1 MKNYLLLIILFFVIY
16 NAKCFS
22 QEKTFQYYYNIDLN
36 TVSEDQLEVT
46 LTVNTP
52 PESAIF
58 QFPAIVPG
66 TYKVY
71 DFGRFVSE
79 LTAYNSKEE
88 LLEVEKLNDNQ
99 YKINDISDL
108 DKIHYYVDDTWDT
121 PMPNKVFE
129 PAGTNIENDDVF
141 VINNHGFFGYFDGM
155 ENFPFHIEVK
165 KPSHLYGG
173 SALTRSKGDSIT
185 DHFDVVNY
193 HRLVDNPIIYTEA
206 DTVTLNVGTTKVFV
220 SIYSPNKKLN
230 ADLVGQKLIDVLEAQ
245 KVFLKNQLPTDHY
258 SFLIYLTDKPGISG
272 AMGALEHWNCS
283 FYFLPEE
290 SPAVILPVIQEIA
303 AHEFFHIITPLS
315 IHSEEIAHFDYME
328 PKMSKHLWL
337 YEGVTEYFAG
347 LALVQANLIDEETYL
362 DALRGKI
369 ITAKSTYMDDLAFT
383 ELSKKCLEEYGNQ
396 YGNVY
401 QKGALIGLALD
412 LILIENSDGKYNL
425 RDLMLELSQT
435 YGSSRPF
442 KDDQLFH
449 AIDSITGVP
458 EVKEFLEK
466 YVDSPNPFPYTATL
480 QKVGVTYLPEEVKT
494 FATFGNIGISVN
506 DDDEIF
512 VEDIIDMDD
521 FGKQI
526 GYQVGDV
533 LLKMNNTPITI
544 ENIGD
549 LMNNYI
555 NHPEKFPKLKL
566 QVRRDGKTI
575 QLKSKTLIL
584 EEKEYDVFYKDEN
597 PTKEQQLLYR
607 QWLQKII

>member
-1 MKNYLLLIILFFVIY
+1 MKNYLLILLLFLFFCH
-16 NAKCFS
+16 APCFA
-22 QEKTFQYYYNIDLN
+22 QEKTFQYRYKLDLN
-36 TVSEDQLEVT
+36 KVENDKVEVE

-52 PESAIF
+52 PNSSIF

-71 DFGRFVSE
+71 DFGRFISN
-79 LTAYNSKEE
+79 LKAFDKDGE
-88 LLEVEKLNDNQ
+88 LLEVQKLNDNQ
-99 YKINDISDL
+99 YKIIDITQL
-108 DKIHYYVDDTWDT
+108 ATIQYTVDDTWDT
-121 PMPNKVFE
+121 MMPNKVFE
-129 PAGTNIENDDVF
+129 PAGTNIEEPDVF
-141 VINNHGFFGYFDGM
+141 VINNHGFFGYFDGL
-155 ENFPFHIEVK
+155 EKSPFHIEIK
-165 KPSHLYGG
+165 RPQHLFGG
-173 SALTRSKGDSIT
+173 SALHKIESDSIT
-185 DHFDVVNY
+185 DHFDVINY

-206 DTVTLNVGTTKVFV
+206 DTITLNIGATKVFV

-245 KVFLKNQLPTDHY
+245 KVFLKNQMPTDHY
-258 SFLIYLTDKPGISG
+258 SFLIYLTDKPSNSG

-290 SPAVILPVIQEIA
+290 NPAILLPVIQEIA

-315 IHSEEIAHFDYME
+315 IHSEEIADFDYLD

-347 LALVQANLIDEETYL
+347 LALVQNGVIDEEAYL

-369 ITAKSTYMDDLAFT
+369 LTAKSTYEDDLAFT
-383 ELSKKCLEEYGNQ
+383 ELSLKCLDEHSSQ

-412 LILIENSDGKYNL
+412 LILIENSKGKYNL
-425 RDLMLELSQT
+425 RDLMLELSST
-435 YGSSRPF
+435 FGSDRAF

-449 AIDSITGVP
+449 IIDSISGIP
-458 EVKEFLEK
+458 EATTFLNQ
-466 YVDSPNPFPYTATL
+466 YVASSGPFPYTETFD
-480 QKVGVTYLPEEVKT
+480 KVGIKYLPEEIST
-494 FATFGNIGISVN
+494 FGTFGNIGISIN
-506 DDDEIF
+506 DNDEIF
-512 VEDIIDMDD
+512 IEDTVDMDD
-521 FGKQI
+521 FGKQM
-526 GYQVGDV
+526 GYQIGDV
-533 LLKMNNTPITI
+533 LLKMNNTPVTM

-566 QVRRDGKTI
+566 QIRRNGKTI
-575 QLKSKTLIL
+575 NLKSKTHIL
-584 EEKEYDVFYKDEN
+584 EEKEYDVFYKEEN

-607 QWLQKII
+607 QWLQK